1 MPQEISYH
9 EFCRL
14 YVNDAMSIASLI
26 IKKIDDPDGKGKEH
40 RIHPLVDKDSVKA
53 IAVSYT
59 LDKVYKTYDVNHER
73 GASIRTYLS
82 FILQNCIITELKK
95 AWTDVKRN
103 HPELVKQK
111 DAVRESL
118 TEKRVVTGVKGRG
131 SDLVKPE
138 AHTYMYAGGASE
150 RKEQV
155 IERMVA
161 CIQKLNPMDQVILN
175 CWMYEKDNYVNKS
188 LELLGYEITTKSQG
202 MIRARLKRAQ
212 AALAKMM
219 GGSKPD
225 YRDRMLSRW
234 NLLTGILNAA
244 VQERSSAR
252 WEPRSTITASQR
264 NSIHQTKNSYLIH
277 TYSGLTSIWCEAFRN
292 VEPELRYKG

>member
-1 MPQEISYH
+1 MVLLKKFLKFVGVNHFIMPQEISYH

-131 SDLVKPE
+131 SDLIKSE

-225 YRDRMLSRW
+225 YRDIYIPSGKEAKDAVKLEPVDR
-234 NLLTGILNAA
+234 NLERRRARAIKREMGTQINYYGIAEKL
-244 VQERSSAR
+244 
-252 WEPRSTITASQR
+252 
-264 NSIHQTKNSYLIH
+264 Y
-277 TYSGLTSIWCEAFRN
+277 TSNE
-292 VEPELRYKG
+292 E